1 MSRTGRGE
9 FEIINQLKSRCQTSS
24 VVRLGIGDDCAMLQ
38 LPPGEVLLTTTDM
51 LMEGV
56 HFRRDWTGMLSLGRK
71 SAAVN
76 LSDLAAMGA
85 TPRALFLAIAIP
97 DDLADADLD
106 QFFAG
111 FLEVCHANGTV
122 LAGGDTCAAKAGLAI
137 SVTALG
143 SAPEA
148 AAVRRV
154 GARPGENIYVTGSLG
169 DSALALQRLIEG
181 RAIPAELLARHLEPC
196 ARVTVGSALAEAG
209 IPSAMIDVS
218 DGLLADLGHILEASR
233 VSASVEVDQL
243 PLSQALRATAC
254 DAHSLSNWALTG
266 GEDYELLFMAKP
278 ESAREIAR
286 LAEQCELPITRIG
299 TVVEGGGEVE
309 LKYAGEPYPLP
320 AQMGYKHFSD
330 GAE

>member
-1 MSRTGRGE
+1 MSRLGRGE
-9 FEIINQLKSRCQTSS
+9 FEIIAQLKERCHTSS

-85 TPRALFLAIAIP
+85 TPRGLLLAIAIP
-97 DDLADADLD
+97 DDISDADLD
-106 QFFAG
+106 LFFEG
-111 FLEVCHANGTV
+111 FLEVCHANGAV
-122 LAGGDTCAAKAGLAI
+122 LAGGDTCAAKVGLSI

-148 AAVRRV
+148 AVVRRA
-154 GARPGENIYVTGSLG
+154 GAAPGEHIYVTGSLG
-169 DSALALQRLIEG
+169 DSALALQWLIED
-181 RAIPAELLARHLEPC
+181 REIPSELLTSHLEPT
-196 ARVTVGSALAEAG
+196 ARVAIGMALAEAG

-218 DGLLADLGHILEASR
+218 DGLLADLGHILLASQ
-233 VSASVEVDQL
+233 VGACIEVDRL
-243 PLSQALRATAC
+243 PQSPALCASAR
-254 DAHSLSNWALTG
+254 DDQSLINLALTG

-278 ESAREIAR
+278 EMEREIAR
-286 LAEQCELPITRIG
+286 LAGQCDLPITRIG
-299 TVVEGGGEVE
+299 TILEGSGEIE
-309 LKYAGEPYPLP
+309 LECAGEPYPLP

-330 GAE
+330 GA